1 MRFFRA
7 KNIFICW
14 RWLKFWS
21 RTCIFL
27 RIRIQGAK
35 ILLIRIQDAKIL
47 LIQRIRIHT
56 LELQI
61 FVYSWRF
68 FPIFKVNFITHKKG
82 CKGRTLNLIK
92 NMEDD
97 FLFLTRICL
106 LLWVSPLLLIN
117 MKCASHLC
125 RETANENKQVKE
137 ANTWISNSY
146 LIEKKLL
153 RVPME
158 IGHCHF
164 CMEGRLKLRLQSL

>member
-1 MRFFRA
+1 MPKSCWSNGYGSTHWNFKLLFIHEDFFQFS
-7 KNIFICW
+7 K
-14 RWLKFWS
+14 L
-21 RTCIFL
+21 
-27 RIRIQGAK
+27 
-35 ILLIRIQDAKIL
+35 ILL
-47 LIQRIRIHT
+47 LI
-56 LELQI
+56 
-61 FVYSWRF
+61 
-68 FPIFKVNFITHKKG
+68 KKG

-117 MKCASHLC
+117 MKCASDLC

-137 ANTWISNSY
+137 AKTWISNSY